1 MEVDWRQCVRHFCP
15 GRIAEASSQVTD
27 HCLTWF
33 GWFLHAALLGHGL
46 RALLPGRYGAVLL
59 CIEGY
64 YLFALAGVVMG
75 LDGTLRGT
83 FSRTIVA
90 ILLGTSLT
98 LIPFEPQQLLV
109 VSKEPLDDWMCAFL
123 LAMMWTQALA
133 SLTVLTT
140 AVMTFFVAL
149 AEQAWR
155 WHSKLW
161 HRPVTLHCDDLC
173 VAAPGDCPICL
184 HPLADDEDEGLL
196 RLACQHTFHA
206 VCIRNWLDQRDQCPV
221 CRHPMPC
228 IRECVHL
235 MRQTNTVQTGSVPPY
250 NTSNTSSTESP
261 SDPLLFP

>member
-1 MEVDWRQCVRHFCP
+1 
-15 GRIAEASSQVTD
+15 
-27 HCLTWF
+27 
-33 GWFLHAALLGHGL
+33 
-46 RALLPGRYGAVLL
+46 
-59 CIEGY
+59 
-64 YLFALAGVVMG
+64 MG

-140 AVMTFFVAL
+140 AVMTGFVAL

-161 HRPVTLHCDDLC
+161 HRPVTLHCDDLY

-184 HPLADDEDEGLL
+184 HPLAEDDDEGLL
-196 RLACQHTFHA
+196 RQLASTPSMQFASETGLTSEIMPRMQASDALHQGVCPPDAPDEHSTNRRCAA
-206 VCIRNWLDQRDQCPV
+206 VYFQYLTHRVTVRSALV
-221 CRHPMPC
+221 SV
-228 IRECVHL
+228 REGRCVSAAI
-235 MRQTNTVQTGSVPPY
+235 MNKACVS
-250 NTSNTSSTESP
+250 
-261 SDPLLFP
+261 F